1 MMNEDRTMVFYDE
14 AGIRTIDFDITFTP
28 KVNLQWAD
36 TKEGF
41 FAIRL
46 ADSIDEDHGG
56 KMTNA
61 EGAQGEKNVWG
72 KRSRWVDYSGRVDG
86 QTVGV
91 TIFPAPSN
99 PRYPPRW
106 HVRAYGLFA
115 ANPWGLKDF
124 VKDPQAQDGGLKLT
138 VGQSMR
144 LRYRVIIHGSDI
156 TPLNLPDLYSKYL
169 QTLK

>member
-1 MMNEDRTMVFYDE
+1 ME
-14 AGIRTIDFDITFTP
+14 
-28 KVNLQWAD
+28 
-36 TKEGF
+36 
-41 FAIRL
+41 
-46 ADSIDEDHGG
+46 
-56 KMTNA
+56 
-61 EGAQGEKNVWG
+61 
-72 KRSRWVDYSGRVDG
+72 G

-99 PRYPPRW
+99 PRYPPYW

-124 VKDPQAQDGGLKLT
+124 IKDPQADGGGLKLAA
-138 VGQSMR
+138 GQSMR

-156 TPLNLPDLYSKYL
+156 TPLNLPDLYSRYL